1 MRRIKKGMFL
11 SLQIIL
17 VGSIFVQGIF
27 MQNVYAAPSAKDII
41 HRVDANRNFKS
52 MSYRASMTIQKGSRT
67 LSKEMVGYGAERGDL
82 SFIRFINSSDKGVK
96 YLKRNDE
103 LWIYFPDADDVM
115 KISGHMLR
123 QGMMGSDL
131 SYEDM
136 MRMENFDKNYNSK
149 LLDSKTIRSI
159 DCYQVEMVAK
169 NDEALYA
176 KQVLYVDKKHFALVS
191 LELYA
196 HGGRLI
202 KTMDMYNFKNYD
214 GFYMGSKEV
223 ISDKRKKNSSTVM
236 EFKTLR
242 FNVSLPQGVF
252 SHSYLRK

>member
-1 MRRIKKGMFL
+1 MKKLKITKTFALALLTVFFCSVFGQQAFA
-11 SLQIIL
+11 
-17 VGSIFVQGIF
+17 
-27 MQNVYAAPSAKDII
+27 NPSAKEII
-41 HRVDANRNFKS
+41 RKVDANRNFQS
-52 MSYRASMTIQKGSRT
+52 MSYRATMVIQKGSRT
-67 LSKEMVGYGAERGDL
+67 LSKEMVGYGGERGEF
-82 SFIRFINSSDKGVK
+82 SFIRFVNSSDKGVK

-103 LWIYFPDADDVM
+103 LWIYFPDADDVI

-149 LLDSKTIRSI
+149 LLESKTIRSL
-159 DCYQVEMVAK
+159 DCYQVEMIAK
-169 NDEALYA
+169 DNEALYA
-176 KQVLYVDKKHFALVS
+176 KQILYVDKKHFALVS

-214 GFYMGSKEV
+214 GFYKGSKQV
-223 ISDKRKKNSSTVM
+223 ISDKRKKNSATIV
-236 EFKTLR
+236 EFKSLR
-242 FNVSLPQGVF
+242 FNISLPNGVF
-252 SHSYLRK
+252 SHSYLRR